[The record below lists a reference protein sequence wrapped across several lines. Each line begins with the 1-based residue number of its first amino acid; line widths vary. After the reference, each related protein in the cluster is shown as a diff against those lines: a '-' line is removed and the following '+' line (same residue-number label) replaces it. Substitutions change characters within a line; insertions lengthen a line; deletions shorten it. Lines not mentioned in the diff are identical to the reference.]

1 MALTDIEI
9 KDTIYTLLR
18 EKGLHTEISGRI
30 YKDNRPDNS
39 VLEDVEISI
48 LDGDAKQ
55 RQDEQS
61 QVEDRRQQ
69 NAVGAD
75 LLAAEFISQLRGE
88 EHDHGHGQVLEH
100 GGQHGEP
107 GRLEEVVEEIGVI
120 ALAEHLRRQEKHA
133 GKADRHEGLAL

>member
-55 RQDEQS
+55 RQEVAINVNVFVHDVQRENEWIENQPRLRPLCRVFMQALESNVFDGFKIRLQS
-61 QVEDRRQQ
+61 QHVFKVNDRHVRVI
-69 NAVGAD
+69 NNR
-75 LLAAEFISQLRGE
+75 LS
-88 EHDHGHGQVLEH
+88 LEH
-100 GGQHGEP
+100 IQEAD
-107 GRLEEVVEEIGVI
+107 EE
-120 ALAEHLRRQEKHA
+120 
-133 GKADRHEGLAL
+133 